1 MKRTLKQLLYGFF
14 YLVILLAVVLGAY
27 LLFFQKS
34 SSCFDNI
41 KNQEEVGVDCGGVCI
56 DCDLKNVKDLIVQP
70 ANIFDN
76 GNRTTT
82 ILATILNPNKTL
94 GIEILPYT
102 IKVFNFE
109 DQEIYSADRRAFIY
123 PGQNRLV
130 LEAGIDIEA
139 NNIKAATITL
149 DYDASVWKKIS
160 PPPAK
165 LTDFRTRALGN
176 QIEVV
181 GRVINDNDY
190 PLDQVAVLAVF
201 SNKIGIKA
209 AASKTVVGKV
219 EPFSFKTFQI
229 IIPLKE
235 GLLSEINLDEAF
247 IILEAKR

>member
-41 KNQEEVGVDCGGVCI
+41 KNQDEVGVDCGGACI

-130 LEAGIDIEA
+130 LEAGIDVEA
-139 NNIKAATITL
+139 NNIKSATITL

-190 PLDQVAVLAVF
+190 SLDQVAVLAVF

-229 IIPLKE
+229 IIPLTE
-235 GLLSEINLDEAF
+235 GLLSEINLDESF
-247 IILEAKR
+247 IVLEAKR

>member
-41 KNQEEVGVDCGGVCI
+41 KNQDEVGVDCGGACI

-123 PGQNRLV
+123 PAQNRLV
-130 LEAGIDIEA
+130 LEAGIDVEA
-139 NNIKAATITL
+139 NNIKSATITL

-247 IILEAKR
+247 IALEAKR

>member
-41 KNQEEVGVDCGGVCI
+41 KNQDEVGVDCGGACI

-109 DQEIYSADRRAFIY
+109 HQEIYSADRRAFIY
-123 PGQNRLV
+123 PAQNRLV
-130 LEAGIDIEA
+130 LEAGIDVEA
-139 NNIKAATITL
+139 NNIKSATITL

-247 IILEAKR
+247 IALEAKR

>member
-41 KNQEEVGVDCGGVCI
+41 KNQDEVGVDCGGVCI

-247 IILEAKR
+247 IVLEAKR